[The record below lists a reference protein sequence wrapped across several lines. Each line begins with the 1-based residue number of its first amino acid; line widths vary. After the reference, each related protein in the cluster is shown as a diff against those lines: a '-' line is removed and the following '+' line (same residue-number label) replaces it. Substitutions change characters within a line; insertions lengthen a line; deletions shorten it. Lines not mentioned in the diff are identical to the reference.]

1 SLRLRGLRQDSLFL
15 PLIVSGLVDVAEN
28 KKKTIVQVLTES
40 YGDLVKHLARRFG
53 TATDIHDVVQDTY
66 LRAEKMPPDMDVQNL
81 RAYVFRMADNIAID
95 HLRRKSAQTRYFEP
109 LGDHDSL
116 CADASPEQTAD
127 FRQRIAILENVVA
140 NLPPRQREVFLMHK
154 FDGLSHSQIAERL
167 GITKSAVEKLIIKAL
182 ATARARLDERLN

>member
-1 SLRLRGLRQDSLFL
+1 M
-15 PLIVSGLVDVAEN
+15 AEN

-81 RAYVFRMADNIAID
+81 RAYVFRMANNIAID

-109 LGDHDSL
+109 LGDRDSL